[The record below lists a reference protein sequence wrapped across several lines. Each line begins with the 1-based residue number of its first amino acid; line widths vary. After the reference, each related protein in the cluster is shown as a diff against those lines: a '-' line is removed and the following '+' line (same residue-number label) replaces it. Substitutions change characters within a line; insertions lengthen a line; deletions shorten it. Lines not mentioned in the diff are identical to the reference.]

1 MKFTTNHPY
10 KFESPF
16 DAFTVAFVQF
26 LVSTMIELAN
36 VMVLLMTPDTLSLV
50 GNFVS
55 LVIITEFDTYVF
67 ASMKDEPMKKIVE
80 RQFTSKALRVVH
92 TSSI

>member
-1 MKFTTNHPY
+1 
-10 KFESPF
+10 
-16 DAFTVAFVQF
+16 
-26 LVSTMIELAN
+26 MIELAN

-55 LVIITEFDTYVF
+55 LVIITEFDVYVF

-80 RQFTSKALRVVH
+80 RSFTSKALRVCH
-92 TSSI
+92 TSSIQCGEDEDST